1 MSPDPF
7 TNRNIMRRGG
17 RLGLWMCI
25 ALIVGNMIGSGVFLL
40 PAALAPFGLNSIIG
54 WAFTAGGAIALAI
67 VFAQLSRAVPAAGGP
82 YVYPRAAFGELTGFV
97 VAWGYWVAVWAGN
110 AAIATG
116 SVSYLSELIPSITRV
131 QGASAIVTVI
141 VVWLLTGV
149 NCWGV
154 RATGWVQ
161 SVTTVMKLMPL
172 MAVVGLGLVELR
184 SGDLS
189 HLASVPLSLSGTTAA
204 ATLTLWAM
212 LGLESATIP
221 AEKVD
226 DPARTI
232 PRATLVG
239 TVITALICAAA
250 CSFVMLMVPAA
261 RLGASNAPFADA
273 VRGFWGD
280 RSASILAVCA
290 TISGLGALNGWILL
304 QGELPYAMARE
315 GVFPRIFARESSN
328 GTPVFA
334 LAFSSVLVTGLVL
347 MNFNRRMVDVFT
359 FVILLATCATLVTYL
374 VCSLALLELIR
385 RGKLGAR
392 RGKTPWLA
400 AVGALA
406 TSYSLWAIA
415 GAGSSAVGWGVVLFL
430 AGLPVFALM
439 RAGILKTQATSP
451 ISDGSE

>member
-1 MSPDPF
+1 
-7 TNRNIMRRGG
+7 MRHRG
-17 RLGLWMCI
+17 RLGLWMCV

-40 PAALAPFGLNSIIG
+40 PASLAPFGLNSITG
-54 WAFTAGGAIALAI
+54 WAFTVGGAIALAI

-82 YVYPRAAFGELTGFV
+82 YVYTRAAFGELTGFV

-116 SVSYLSELIPSITRV
+116 SVSYLSELVPSIARV
-131 QGASAIVTVI
+131 PGASAIVTVI

-149 NCWGV
+149 NCLGV

-172 MAVVGLGLVELR
+172 IAVVCLGVVVLR
-184 SGDLS
+184 SSDFS

-212 LGLESATIP
+212 VGLESATIP
-221 AEKVD
+221 ADKVD

-232 PRATLVG
+232 PRATIIG

-261 RLGASNAPFADA
+261 RLSTSNAPFADA
-273 VRGFWGD
+273 VRAFWGD
-280 RSASILAVCA
+280 RSASILAVFA
-290 TISGLGALNGWILL
+290 TVSGVGALNGWILL
-304 QGELPYAMARE
+304 QGELPYAMARA
-315 GVFPRIFARESSN
+315 GVFPRVFARESPG

-334 LAFSSVLVTGLVL
+334 LAFSSVLVTALVL
-347 MNFNRRMVDVFT
+347 MNFNRAMVEVFT
-359 FVILLATCATLVTYL
+359 FVILLSTCATLVTYL
-374 VCSLALLELIR
+374 VCSVALLELIR
-385 RGKLGAR
+385 RGQLGAR
-392 RGKTPWLA
+392 RGTTRWLA
-400 AVGALA
+400 TVGVLA
-406 TSYSLWAIA
+406 TSYSLWAIV

-439 RAGILKTQATSP
+439 RAGILKTQSTWP
-451 ISDGSE
+451 IAAAANETRE